1 MATTTNRSRSALKE
15 PSLFVDPRTWMTA
28 GWLSRN
34 WPVAWLRQAAREVGI
49 DTTGTK
55 KDLVVRIAGKISK
68 GDTKVIRRFDR
79 CC

>member
-1 MATTTNRSRSALKE
+1 
-15 PSLFVDPRTWMTA
+15 MTA